1 MPTLSLK
8 NRMAFIITKS
18 VKLRGFATD
27 WGDFRLE
34 KAQNRRL
41 FLKMS
46 DIFPK
51 MPYLFF
57 KTSGLF
63 REK

>member
-1 MPTLSLK
+1 MLTLSHK
-8 NRMAFIITKS
+8 KRETFTITKN
-18 VKLRGFATD
+18 VKSRSFAFA

-34 KAQNRRL
+34 KAQSRRL

>member
-1 MPTLSLK
+1 MPTLSHK
-8 NRMAFIITKS
+8 KREAFTITKS
-18 VKLRGFATD
+18 VKLKSLATD
-27 WGDFRLE
+27 WSDFRLE
-34 KAQNRRL
+34 KAQSRRL

-57 KTSGLF
+57 QTSGLL

>member
-1 MPTLSLK
+1 MPTLSIQ
-8 NRMAFIITKS
+8 NRMIFIITKS
-18 VKLRGFATD
+18 VKLKDFATD
-27 WGDFRLE
+27 WGDSRLE
-34 KAQNRRL
+34 KAQSRRL

-57 KTSGLF
+57 QTSGLL

>member
-8 NRMAFIITKS
+8 NRMVFIITKS
-18 VKLRGFATD
+18 VKLKDFATD
-27 WGDFRLE
+27 WSDFRLE
-34 KAQNRRL
+34 KAQSRRL

-57 KTSGLF
+57 QTSGLL

>member
-1 MPTLSLK
+1 MPTLSLQ
-8 NRMAFIITKS
+8 NRMIFIIIKS
-18 VKLRGFATD
+18 VKLKDPAAD
-27 WGDFRLE
+27 WSDFRLE
-34 KAQNRRL
+34 KVQSRRL

>member
-1 MPTLSLK
+1 MI
-8 NRMAFIITKS
+8 FIITKS
-18 VKLRGFATD
+18 VKLKSLAAD
-27 WGDFRLE
+27 WSDFRLE
-34 KAQNRRL
+34 KAQSRRL

>member
-1 MPTLSLK
+1 MI
-8 NRMAFIITKS
+8 FIITKS

-34 KAQNRRL
+34 KAQSRRL

-57 KTSGLF
+57 KISGLF

>member
-1 MPTLSLK
+1 MI
-8 NRMAFIITKS
+8 FIIIKS
-18 VKLRGFATD
+18 VKLKGFAAD

-34 KAQNRRL
+34 NAQSRRL
-41 FLKMS
+41 FL
-46 DIFPK
+46 K

>member
-1 MPTLSLK
+1 MPTLRLK
-8 NRMAFIITKS
+8 NRMIFIITKS
-18 VKLRGFATD
+18 VKLKDFATD

-34 KAQNRRL
+34 KAQSRRL

-57 KTSGLF
+57 QTSGLF